1 VPKVSVECP
10 YLFAYGTLM
19 PDCVP
24 AQMRSACRGIELV
37 GRGTVRGLLYDLGS
51 FPGVVEG
58 DGVVRGVVLQVPQQA
73 WAALDEYEACPGP
86 EHPNG
91 LFHRIKTRAKME
103 NGEEVECWLYVYARD
118 VSKLMPVASGL
129 WERKPKI
136 D

>member
-1 VPKVSVECP
+1 
-10 YLFAYGTLM
+10 M

-24 AQMRSACRGIELV
+24 SEMRQACSGMELV
-37 GRGTVRGLLYDLGS
+37 GRGTVRGLLYDLGP
-51 FPGVVEG
+51 FPGVVAGE
-58 DGVVRGVVLQVPQQA
+58 GVVQGVVLRVSQEA
-73 WAALDEYEACPGP
+73 WGALDEYEACPGP

-118 VSKLMPVASGL
+118 VSGLTPVVSGK
-129 WERKPKI
+129 WERKAKI